1 MMIRRQKEQEQMKNQ
16 SVKEMIRKQKQE
28 AEERK
33 DMVSAGSGNV
43 DWLLLNFVGA
53 ARKEI
58 VAEESTDK

>member
-33 DMVSAGSGNV
+33 DMVSKGSG
-43 DWLLLNFVGA
+43 DL
-53 ARKEI
+53 
-58 VAEESTDK
+58 D